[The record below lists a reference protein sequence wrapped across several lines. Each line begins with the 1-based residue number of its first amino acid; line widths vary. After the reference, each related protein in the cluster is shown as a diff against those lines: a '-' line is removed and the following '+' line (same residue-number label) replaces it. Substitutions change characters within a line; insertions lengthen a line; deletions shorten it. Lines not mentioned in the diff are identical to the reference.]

1 VSLDP
6 GLTRVRQQGVQ
17 GLSAAAAEPA
27 PPPALDRDVPVL
39 IVRIGHYKP
48 HHGTTGLIRSLGR
61 LGVPVYAITASARAR
76 PLLSRYLTGALAWP
90 TTGLE
95 GEAELVRG
103 LRRVA
108 DRLGRPTVAV
118 ANDDEAA
125 ILLAEHRDEFAGRLI
140 GPPVGAGLPRRL
152 ADKKG
157 MYELCRR
164 HSVPTPRSAFPDTA
178 DELDEAVAHVGLPA
192 VVKNR
197 APFDRLDAPVVPA
210 TTVLRSRE
218 DVEAVKR
225 AMARPGCAKI
235 LIQEYLP
242 TDAATARDH
251 PPDWFVHL
259 YCDAASRALVC
270 FTGVKL
276 RAWPAGGG
284 VTARGLALANPE
296 LAEISARFCRAIGF
310 CGLGDLDWRFDSS
323 TGRFNLVD
331 FNPRTGAQAQVF
343 RTRAGVDGVRERE
356 ATEEAARGLGHHADG
371 GAPRNVEAG
380 LAHEVLVHDG
390 VEVRV
395 VHDVVHVS
403 VRIVVHP
410 ARRDAQ
416 EVREVGADGRLPVR
430 CHGARTPPTM
440 RSSRSSIQWR
450 TGRRVPAARCVRHPM
465 FAVAITA
472 G

>member
-1 VSLDP
+1 MSLDP

-17 GLSAAAAEPA
+17 GRSAAAAEPA

-242 TDAATARDH
+242 TDATTARDH

-343 RTRAGVDGVRERE
+343 RTRAGVDGVRALHLDLTGRPVPD
-356 ATEEAARGLGHHADG
+356 ADQI
-371 GAPRNVEAG
+371 
-380 LAHEVLVHDG
+380 DG
-390 VEVRV
+390 VELRV
-395 VHDVVHVS
+395 EHLDLASGLV
-403 VRIVVHP
+403 
-410 ARRDAQ
+410 ARA
-416 EVREVGADGRLPVR
+416 
-430 CHGARTPPTM
+430 
-440 RSSRSSIQWR
+440 
-450 TGRRVPAARCVRHPM
+450 GRRKPIRTVGTHHETAWFARDDMLPFVVASTRFARIAAARSIGAMASAVRPGRGRESTDQ
-465 FAVAITA
+465 ARPP
-472 G
+472 